1 MASLKESMQRPVRV
15 FKMPY
20 NISCVAFQG
29 EMDSY
34 QSLALGLVDGAII
47 IIDLILGVEKMFLEK
62 HPAEISAL
70 AFWEDKT
77 LISGS
82 IDGRVNVSEL
92 EVEADSQSAPRKVLR
107 CQNCQD
113 RRIPVAKAIA
123 SEFGIGAAVDIEGN
137 CRLYD
142 LVRQRKIAKVSSL
155 NQRELDARFAVN
167 NCKWRLLPQV
177 TFEVTAESLLAV
189 TQTLDVPHSNSE
201 ETVASEKYLFSDR
214 RFCDIKENLK
224 SLSQIALEHPEVPFY
239 HQRSTLCI
247 FRFEDVI
254 FSLFPHFAQIRK
266 RGMPSVKENFIKTD
280 PLSKDI
286 GREPAQQSNNQ
297 FASNN
302 FMSIHSGGDKQKGD
316 LSSSKSGHD
325 DLSTLSKRDR

>member
-1 MASLKESMQRPVRV
+1 MAALKESMQRPVRV

-92 EVEADSQSAPRKVLR
+92 EVEADIQSGGPRKVLR

-113 RRIPVAKAIA
+113 RRIPVAKVIA

-167 NCKWRLLPQV
+167 HCKWRLLPQV
-177 TFEVTAESLLAV
+177 TFEVTGESLLAV
-189 TQTLDVPHSNSE
+189 TQTLDVPNSNLE
-201 ETVASEKYLFSDR
+201 NTVACEKNIFSDR
-214 RFCDIKENLK
+214 RYCDVKENLK
-224 SLSQIALEHPEVPFY
+224 SLSRIALEHPEVPFF

-254 FSLFPHFAQIRK
+254 FNLFP
-266 RGMPSVKENFIKTD
+266 
-280 PLSKDI
+280 
-286 GREPAQQSNNQ
+286 Q
-297 FASNN
+297 FA
-302 FMSIHSGGDKQKGD
+302 
-316 LSSSKSGHD
+316 
-325 DLSTLSKRDR
+325 